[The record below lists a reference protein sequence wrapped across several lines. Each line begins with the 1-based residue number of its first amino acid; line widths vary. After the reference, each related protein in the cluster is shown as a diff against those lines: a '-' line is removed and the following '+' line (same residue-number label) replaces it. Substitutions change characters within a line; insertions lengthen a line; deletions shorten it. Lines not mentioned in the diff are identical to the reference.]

1 MLEANVRQTKAKL
14 STYLALVEQ
23 GEEILIVRRGR
34 PIAILK
40 PVEKP
45 TRLDSMKGFRERI
58 QLKGSPASETIIKM
72 REESKY

>member
-1 MLEANVRQTKAKL
+1 M
-14 STYLALVEQ
+14 VEQ

>member
-45 TRLDSMKGFRERI
+45 TRFRERI